1 MEEAVLTPTEGS
13 IANHSRDARN
23 GATQLVGCTAEDL
36 AWERNLEQA
45 SIAFLAGDAV
55 MPPLLWAR
63 GLEIAERRFAIGD
76 PRLACS
82 LTNRAFALRR
92 EGERFESN
100 KTFKEARAAWSE
112 TWRWIRLMTPGRTTP
127 GRPAAGAESLP
138 VYDHATQQVLFALA
152 AKGLAAT
159 DAIEGYDRLP
169 ERGVRLWLDLK
180 PKAFSDLRR
189 LLGAVLL
196 IVSRP
201 R

>member
-1 MEEAVLTPTEGS
+1 MPVPTEHS
-13 IANHSRDARN
+13 IAIQGRDACN
-23 GATQLVGCTAEDL
+23 GATPPVGCTAPDL

-45 SIAFLAGDAV
+45 AITFLAGDAV

-63 GLEIAERRFAIGD
+63 GLDIAERHFAPGD

-92 EGERFESN
+92 QGERFESN
-100 KTFKEARAAWSE
+100 KMFKDARVAWSE
-112 TWRWIRLMTPGRTTP
+112 TWRWIRLMTPRRARLGSTP
-127 GRPAAGAESLP
+127 AGAESLP
-138 VYDHATQQVLFALA
+138 VYDHATQQWLFALA

-169 ERGVRLWLDLK
+169 ARGVKLWLDLK
-180 PKAFSDLRR
+180 PTAFSDLRK

-201 R
+201 Q

>member
-1 MEEAVLTPTEGS
+1 MAVPAGRFPS
-13 IANHSRDARN
+13 VSGRAACHPP
-23 GATQLVGCTAEDL
+23 LVGCTAADL
-36 AWERNLEQA
+36 AWERSLEQA
-45 SIAFLAGDAV
+45 AIAFLAGDGV

-63 GLEIAERRFAIGD
+63 SLDLAERHFAPRD

-100 KTFKEARAAWSE
+100 KMFKKARAAWSE
-112 TWRWIRLMTPGRTTP
+112 TWRWVRLMTPGGTTL
-127 GRPAAGAESLP
+127 GRPAGAAESLP
-138 VYDHATQQVLFALA
+138 VYDHATQEVLFALA
-152 AKGLAAT
+152 AQGLAAT

-169 ERGVRLWLDLK
+169 AQGVKLWLDMR
-180 PKAFSDLRR
+180 PRVFSDLRR

-196 IVSRP
+196 IVSEP

>member
-1 MEEAVLTPTEGS
+1 MPVPEGLLDPVSERAVRRAPP
-13 IANHSRDARN
+13 
-23 GATQLVGCTAEDL
+23 VGCSAADL

-45 SIAFLAGDAV
+45 AITFLAGDAV
-55 MPPLLWAR
+55 MPPRLWAR
-63 GLEIAERRFAIGD
+63 GLEIAERQFLLGD

-92 EGERFESN
+92 EGERAESHRM
-100 KTFKEARAAWSE
+100 FKEARTAWSE
-112 TWRWIRLMTPGRTTP
+112 TWRWIRLMTPGRTVLGP
-127 GRPAAGAESLP
+127 AAAGAETLP

-152 AKGLAAT
+152 ARGFAAT

-169 ERGVRLWLDLK
+169 KGGVKLWLDIK
-180 PKAFSDLRR
+180 PRIFSDLRR

-196 IVSRP
+196 IVPRP